1 MRTMAIALLPAAL
14 LIGAPALAQDNRDA
28 EANRAFTV
36 YPQESLDNGEQGAVH
51 YRVKLD
57 ASGRPTD
64 CEITESSG
72 YRRLDLATCA
82 MLLENARFTPDDGK
96 NVYAGRVVWK
106 IS

>member
-1 MRTMAIALLPAAL
+1 MRTIAIALLPAAF

-36 YPQESLDNGEQGAVH
+36 YPQESLDNGEEGAVR

-57 ASGRPTD
+57 SSGRPTA
-64 CEITESSG
+64 CEVTESSG

-82 MLLENARFTPDDGK
+82 MLMDNARFTPQDGK
-96 NVYAGRVVWK
+96 ATYDGRVVWK